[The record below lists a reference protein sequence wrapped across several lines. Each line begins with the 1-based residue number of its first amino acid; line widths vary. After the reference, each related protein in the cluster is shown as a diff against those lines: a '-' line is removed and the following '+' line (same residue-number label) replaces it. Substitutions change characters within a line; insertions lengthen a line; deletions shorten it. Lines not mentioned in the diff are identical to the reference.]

1 MEQMRLYPVGEQDFE
16 VMRTMGMVYVDKTA
30 YIYRMVHDGAR
41 TVFLSR
47 PRRFGKTLLCNT
59 LKHFFLGHRD
69 LFKGL
74 AIDSLEKDWT
84 VYPVLHFDMSKA
96 KNDDVNASRVTV
108 GTMLREYEDIYGRC
122 PDSDGLGDRLRYII
136 EQAHRQTGQKVVL
149 IFDEYDSPVLNVI
162 DSEEKQIAMRSLFNT
177 FYGPVKSMY
186 EHLRFVF
193 ITGITKFSQMSIFS
207 SINNISNIT
216 MDAAY
221 EGICGITA
229 DELEQYFAPD
239 IEELATNLRC
249 TPEQALQ
256 RLRDRYDG
264 YHFSKRL
271 TDVYNPFSL
280 VNAFDKMQL
289 GMYWFDSATPSSL
302 IKVLDHYQF
311 RLDNLEGV
319 TLMESA
325 FNQPFDNFDNA
336 IPILTQSGYL
346 TIKDY
351 DWEEEVYTIGIP
363 NKEVYDGLYNCLMAR
378 YLNKNQM
385 VNDGILIA
393 VSRAMRDD
401 DIDAALRAVQSYL
414 AALPYDL
421 SNKTEKDYETILR
434 VLFDGLGIKV
444 DTEVKNATG
453 RCDVVMK
460 SKTTVYVLELKLDGN
475 GTVDDALAQIDEKN
489 YLIPYWND
497 PRPKVKVGVLVDPT
511 RRTITEWKQ
520 ENKRAE

>member
-162 DSEEKQIAMRSLFNT
+162 DSEEKQIAMRSLFNE

-221 EGICGITA
+221 EG
-229 DELEQYFAPD
+229 
-239 IEELATNLRC
+239 
-249 TPEQALQ
+249 
-256 RLRDRYDG
+256 
-264 YHFSKRL
+264 
-271 TDVYNPFSL
+271 
-280 VNAFDKMQL
+280 
-289 GMYWFDSATPSSL
+289 
-302 IKVLDHYQF
+302 
-311 RLDNLEGV
+311 
-319 TLMESA
+319 
-325 FNQPFDNFDNA
+325 
-336 IPILTQSGYL
+336 
-346 TIKDY
+346 
-351 DWEEEVYTIGIP
+351 
-363 NKEVYDGLYNCLMAR
+363 
-378 YLNKNQM
+378 
-385 VNDGILIA
+385 
-393 VSRAMRDD
+393 
-401 DIDAALRAVQSYL
+401 
-414 AALPYDL
+414 
-421 SNKTEKDYETILR
+421 
-434 VLFDGLGIKV
+434 
-444 DTEVKNATG
+444 
-453 RCDVVMK
+453 
-460 SKTTVYVLELKLDGN
+460 
-475 GTVDDALAQIDEKN
+475 
-489 YLIPYWND
+489 
-497 PRPKVKVGVLVDPT
+497 
-511 RRTITEWKQ
+511 
-520 ENKRAE
+520 

>member
-1 MEQMRLYPVGEQDFE
+1 MEQRRIYPVGIQDFE
-16 VMRTMGMVYVDKTA
+16 VVRNRGMVYVDKTA
-30 YIYRMVHDGAR
+30 LIHHMVHSGAE
-41 TVFLSR
+41 TIFLSR

-59 LKHFFLGHRD
+59 LKHYFLGHRE

-74 AIDSLEKDWT
+74 AIDSLETEWT
-84 VYPVLHFDMSKA
+84 VYPVLHFDMSRCKSDNMVEVHTLIDGMLTACERQWGIDKA
-96 KNDDVNASRVTV
+96 VDSLGGRLQNLVIKAHQVT
-108 GTMLREYEDIYGRC
+108 GR
-122 PDSDGLGDRLRYII
+122 
-136 EQAHRQTGQKVVL
+136 KVVL

-162 DSEEKQIAMRSLFNT
+162 DNDEKQAAIRSLFNT

-207 SINNISNIT
+207 SINNISNISL
-216 MDAAY
+216 AEAY
-221 EGICGITA
+221 DGICGITA
-229 DELEQYFAPD
+229 AELEQYFAPD
-239 IEELATNLRC
+239 IAMLAAKLKV

-264 YHFSKRL
+264 YHFSQAL

-280 VNAFDKMQL
+280 VNVFDQQRL

-302 IKVLDHYQF
+302 VKVLDRYQF
-311 RLDNLEGV
+311 RLDNVEGIV
-319 TLMESA
+319 VYESA

-346 TIKDY
+346 TIKGY
-351 DWEEEVYTIGIP
+351 DREEETYTIGIP
-363 NKEVYDGLYNCLMAR
+363 NREVYDGLYNCLMAH
-378 YLNKNQM
+378 YLNKDMMANSGVQ
-385 VNDGILIA
+385 LA
-393 VSRAMRDD
+393 VWRAMRAD

-444 DTEVKNATG
+444 DTEVRNATG
-453 RCDVVMK
+453 RCDVVLK
-460 SKTTVYVLELKLDGN
+460 SETTVYVLELKLDGN
-475 GTVDDALAQIDEKN
+475 GTVNDALAQIDEKN

-497 PRPKVKVGVLVDPT
+497 LRPKVKVGVLVDPVK
-511 RRTITEWKQ
+511 RTITEWKTVPTGS
-520 ENKRAE
+520 

>member
-1 MEQMRLYPVGEQDFE
+1 MEQRRIYPVGIQDFE
-16 VMRTMGMVYVDKTA
+16 VVRNRGMVYVDKTA
-30 YIYRMVHDGAR
+30 YVYRMVHDGAE

-74 AIDSLEKDWT
+74 AIDSLETEWT
-84 VYPVLHFDMSKA
+84 VYPVFHFDMSRCKSDNIDEVR
-96 KNDDVNASRVTV
+96 KLIN
-108 GTMLREYEDIYGRC
+108 GMLMQYEAQLGISEPMDSLGGR
-122 PDSDGLGDRLRYII
+122 LQNLVY
-136 EQAHRQTGQKVVL
+136 EAHRQSGQKAVL

-162 DSEEKQIAMRSLFNT
+162 DNDKMLGEMRSLFNT

-239 IEELATNLRC
+239 IEELATNLSC

-280 VNAFDKMQL
+280 VNAFNKMDL
-289 GMYWFDSATPSSL
+289 GYYWFDSATPSSL
-302 IKVLDHYQF
+302 IKIMDHYQF
-311 RLDNLEGV
+311 RLDDIEGGAM
-319 TLMESA
+319 MEST
-325 FNQPFDNFDNA
+325 FNQPFDNFDNP

-351 DWEEEVYTIGIP
+351 EWEEDVYTIGIP

-378 YLNKNQM
+378 YLNKNQ
-385 VNDGILIA
+385 VANDGIQIA
-393 VSRAMRDD
+393 VWRAMRDD

-444 DTEVKNATG
+444 DSEVKNATG
-453 RCDVVMK
+453 RCDVVLK

-475 GTVDDALAQIDEKN
+475 GTIDDALAQIDEKN

-511 RRTITEWKQ
+511 RRTITEW
-520 ENKRAE
+520 RVAR

>member
-1 MEQMRLYPVGEQDFE
+1 MEQMRLYPVGIQDFE
-16 VMRTMGMVYVDKTA
+16 VVRNRGMVYVDKTA
-30 YIYRMVHDGAR
+30 YVYRMVYDGAE

-162 DSEEKQIAMRSLFNT
+162 DSEEKQIAMRSLFNE

-239 IEELATNLRC
+239 IKELATNLRC

-280 VNAFDKMQL
+280 VNAFNKMDL
-289 GMYWFDSATPSSL
+289 GYYWFDSATPSSL

-311 RLDNLEGV
+311 RLDNVEGV
-319 TLMESA
+319 TVMESD
-325 FNQPFDNFDNA
+325 FNQPFDNFKTA

-351 DWEEEVYTIGIP
+351 DWESEMYTLGIP
-363 NKEVYDGLYNCLMAR
+363 NKEVYEGLYKCLMQ
-378 YLNKNQM
+378 LL
-385 VNDGILIA
+385 VNENPQDNSDILVA
-393 VSRAMRDD
+393 VWRAMRDD

-497 PRPKVKVGVLVDPT
+497 PRPKVKVGVLVDSA